1 MAYSLVH
8 VVEATISFL
17 GKFYVQYYDKTTLGD
32 QLGLFEMINFLVYL
46 VWIAFFSMAGNYLSL
61 IMWLNIDANEDET
74 SHVNKLT

>member
-32 QLGLFEMINFLVYL
+32 
-46 VWIAFFSMAGNYLSL
+46 
-61 IMWLNIDANEDET
+61 
-74 SHVNKLT
+74 